1 MDIYM
6 QSKKMVD
13 TKETEIIE
21 KLNCAIDSY
30 LEGLELRYKYGT
42 IEFTKEDSFTSGQ
55 INSLKWVKM
64 YLNSTIIPELEKNN
78 VSVIRP

>member
-6 QSKKMVD
+6 QSKKTVN

-42 IEFTKEDSFTSGQ
+42 SEFTKEDLFTSGQ
-55 INSLKWVKM
+55 INSLNWIKL
-64 YLNSTIIPELEKNN
+64 YLNSTIIPSLEKK
-78 VSVIRP
+78 